1 MWLQLAGQDEINIES
16 ICSGLRFLKDTSTPA
31 VTNNYQDNTG
41 SDGSIHNYTAYAKTT
56 VQANFWLHFSDWYDF
71 KLKCHEIY
79 RVFNNRSRIR
89 IRTDA
94 EPATVKYV
102 YPGVFDIA
110 PLEDESHDALF
121 TVPFDNP
128 SGYKYSLANSDEL
141 LTYDTGVWQL
151 YGQNIPNA
159 DDINYHFNSQT
170 TIQIYNA
177 SDIAIDPYRQSHE
190 LVLKMSVGS
199 TTSGFKL
206 TNTTNSTSWAYR
218 SNLYSSDALEING
231 LNTFKNGNLDN
242 NNTDFGYL
250 KLEKGWNTI
259 QVQGAND
266 LSITFSFPFIYLD

>member
-79 RVFNNRSRIR
+79 RVFNNRSRMR

-141 LTYDTGVWQL
+141 MAYDTGVWQL

-159 DDINYHFNSQT
+159 DDINYHFNSQNS
-170 TIQIYNA
+170 IRVYNA
-177 SDIAIDPYRQSHE
+177 SDIVIDPYKQSHE
-190 LVLKMSVGS
+190 LKIIMKHFGGQFTLAN
-199 TTSGFKL
+199 
-206 TNTTNSTSWAYR
+206 NTTGTRWAYKG
-218 SNLYSSDALEING
+218 SMTKSDVLEVDG

-250 KLEKGWNTI
+250 TLAQGWNNI
-259 QVQGAND
+259 SISGASD
-266 LSITFSFPFIYLD
+266 LDITFSFPFIYID